1 MVSPSSSI
9 ANLYICI
16 QVTDHHNK
24 VCYCVGEFGEV
35 YKAHLIK
42 WSGQGKS
49 RIVAVKTLRG
59 NHHVIIMITRHMNIL
74 SF

>member
-1 MVSPSSSI
+1 MDPLTMTIVPHCDSG
-9 ANLYICI
+9 Y
-16 QVTDHHNK
+16 HHL
-24 VCYCVGEFGEV
+24 EV